1 MKLTKK
7 DILNI
12 INENLNEMPMD
23 FDTQDRPHQDIQGKL
38 STGDTPLQKVPLP
51 KTGEEP
57 NKNFQELLASERYRQ
72 VIEKVRQYTGVN
84 TTMKGED
91 GVMPLAHMMMDAHNK
106 IVQIENEHR
115 PELEQLAVELVT
127 KEMGI
132 PEGSFQFDVKIVGMG
147 EIDTEDFNREE
158 GNQENPTEVDI
169 EVEEEL
175 MDDIAGLDLERAKII
190 KQNLTLSN
198 ALIIGGLAVVLI
210 VLFIAKLND
219 ADLQAQLEKIKVQL
233 ELAMINEQ
241 RNLQLLKVK
250 GINQSDYDISLQ
262 QVKSSKADLAYTQ
275 SLIDKTVI
283 KAPFTGQM
291 GLRQVSL
298 GAFINTATTIATLQ
312 KTDKLKID
320 FTLPEMYE
328 SYVKVGK
335 SIKVEGIE
343 LSANTKMNASIF
355 AIEPQI
361 NATTRNIKVRA
372 QLQGNLL
379 PGAYVKVYL
388 PETNKKPSIMVPTN
402 VIIPESKSKQIAV
415 VKKGMAQLVDV
426 ETGYRTAGAVEI
438 TKGLNVG
445 DSVIVAGMLFVRQG
459 SKIKVGK
466 TLPMQDITK

>member
-1 MKLTKK
+1 MRNIFIFSFASFIILVGCKEKPK
-7 DILNI
+7 GFDKFNANAPVSIDISVAEAQVVDKTI
-12 INENLNEMPMD
+12 EV
-23 FDTQDRPHQDIQGKL
+23 
-38 STGDTPLQKVPLP
+38 TGSV
-51 KTGEEP
+51 
-57 NKNFQELLASERYRQ
+57 LATES
-72 VIEKVRQYTGVN
+72 
-84 TTMKGED
+84 
-91 GVMPLAHMMMDAHNK
+91 
-106 IVQIENEHR
+106 
-115 PELEQLAVELVT
+115 VELHPET
-127 KEMGI
+127 NGRITFLQI
-132 PEGSFQFDVKIVGMG
+132 PEGKLVQ
-147 EIDTEDFNREE
+147 
-158 GNQENPTEVDI
+158 
-169 EVEEEL
+169 
-175 MDDIAGLDLERAKII
+175 AG
-190 KQNLTLSN
+190 T
-198 ALIIGGLAVVLI
+198 VL
-210 VLFIAKLND
+210 AKLND

-233 ELAMINEQ
+233 DLAMINEQ

-298 GAFINTATTIATLQ
+298 GAFINTTTTIATLQ
-312 KTDKLKID
+312 KIDKLKID

-402 VIIPESKSKQIAV
+402 VIIPESKSKQIAI